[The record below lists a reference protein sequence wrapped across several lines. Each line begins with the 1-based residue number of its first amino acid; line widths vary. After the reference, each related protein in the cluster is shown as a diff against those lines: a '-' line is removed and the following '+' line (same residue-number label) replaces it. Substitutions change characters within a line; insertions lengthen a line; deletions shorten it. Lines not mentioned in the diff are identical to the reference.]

1 MAGIVNYRQV
11 SEKFAEIIKENGGE
25 ILLNTKV
32 EKIHE
37 ESDQVTVE
45 TSRRTIK
52 ANMIINCA
60 GLHSDR
66 VAAAAGYKTDMKI
79 VPFRGEY
86 FKLKPEKRHLVKHL
100 IYPVPN
106 PKFPFLGVHFT
117 RMVSG
122 EVDAGPNA
130 VMAFK
135 REGYRKTRY

>member
-1 MAGIVNYRQV
+1 MA
-11 SEKFAEIIKENGGE
+11 ETIK
-25 ILLNTKV
+25 LNTKV

-37 ESDQVTVE
+37 ESDQVTIE
-45 TSRRTIK
+45 TSRGTIK
-52 ANMIINCA
+52 ASMIINCA

-66 VAAAAGYKTDMKI
+66 VATATGYKTDMKI